1 MKLWPPF
8 ESLQNALAMGF
19 VFDLQD
25 YSGGASGSL
34 IELQARLDSSL
45 LDLASLENRGP
56 PSDLPFVLLLSNS
69 KAFKDQVARSKY
81 VSADQQP
88 TSDYVTALSRI
99 EAQFRRVVKLPLTCL
114 VLEIEEG
121 SRPVSLINTI
131 ESIASQR
138 NGSGRVADVETQS
151 CR

>member
-1 MKLWPPF
+1 MWPSF

-34 IELQARLDSSL
+34 TQLQARLDSSL
-45 LDLASLENRGP
+45 LNLASLENRGP

-69 KAFKDQVARSKY
+69 KAFKDQFAKSKY
-81 VSADQQP
+81 ISADQQP
-88 TSDYVTALSRI
+88 MSDYITALSCI
-99 EAQFRRVVKLPLTCL
+99 EGQSRRVVKLPLTCL
-114 VLEIEEG
+114 VLGMEEG

-138 NGSGRVADVETQS
+138 NDSGRVPDVETQS